1 MRRLLWA
8 WTKTSRVIPD
18 VALQENETHPGITT
32 GISFREGARILYGPT
47 MAVRYVLAGHVAVGM
62 VRRGQDRLY
71 IWEAV
76 EHRENGLAVEE
87 DEAFGAGAASGSEA
101 APGSSVASGN
111 GAAPGSGAAPGT
123 DTVAT
128 SCAVRPERPA
138 ESPAVGRWVGMF
150 DPGKRRL
157 YWGALDRQPLPAQA
171 LPDRPPGNGVEPV
184 PVSDHLAEPHWSVY
198 VGALLLA
205 MDDAKNADVAEIW
218 PLLQEEWRETG
229 RLGTTAASR
238 DALFVVNAFLW
249 ENRFLYAQDLSQVE
263 PLPPSLPRHIHD
275 RSEELVGRP
284 VPFSWLAAPR
294 MRPGLAAD
302 EGPSAQGGAAVGRSD
317 IRVASPLT
325 DGRYALAP
333 DHPWP
338 DDVRSL
344 IPDYRP
350 DEVRLPDFL
359 LELADMIQKTRHSR
373 RPLRNVLFYG
383 PPGSGKSTLAQLL
396 AQLLQ
401 LPYYA
406 VNLSLNVE
414 EDVLLGKYVPGPEP
428 GRFRFDEPPFVQAF
442 RHGGLVELM
451 ELNFARPGVLGAAHS
466 ALETPFRLTLANGET
481 VERHPLCIVVATMNL
496 AMVGTQRLNEA
507 LKSRFQRKIHVPPM
521 PREELVE
528 IVAAASGLEDR
539 ELIGRMADVVE
550 KMQRRVEQ
558 EGLPGQ
564 VGTRELIDWAQDV
577 RFTGDP
583 VASAW
588 KTVLPAAALE
598 QRDIQEELAQVL
610 VENVF
615 GFAGDGTGDGDG

>member
-8 WTKTSRVIPD
+8 WTETQRDIPD
-18 VALQENETHPGITT
+18 VALKENETDPRVRT

-47 MAVRYVLAGHVAVGM
+47 MAVRCLLAGQVAVGT
-62 VRRGQDRLY
+62 VRHGEGQLY
-71 IWEAV
+71 IWEAA
-76 EHRENGLAVEE
+76 EPEQP
-87 DEAFGAGAASGSEA
+87 EAL
-101 APGSSVASGN
+101 
-111 GAAPGSGAAPGT
+111 
-123 DTVAT
+123 
-128 SCAVRPERPA
+128 
-138 ESPAVGRWVGMF
+138 RWVGLF
-150 DPGKRRL
+150 DPIQRRL
-157 YWGALDRQPLPAQA
+157 YWGAWNGGDGQPGGQYDPA
-171 LPDRPPGNGVEPV
+171 
-184 PVSDHLAEPHWSVY
+184 HPHWSLY

-205 MDDAKNADVAEIW
+205 YDDAKNPDVAEIW
-218 PLLQEEWRETG
+218 PLLQEEWRERG
-229 RLGTTAASR
+229 CLGETAVSR

-249 ENRFLYAQDLSQVE
+249 ENRFFYLQDVSEVE
-263 PLPPSLPRHIHD
+263 PLPSSLPRHIRD
-275 RSEELVGRP
+275 RSQELVGRP
-284 VPFSWLAAPR
+284 VPFSWLTAPR
-294 MRPGLAAD
+294 KGMRM
-302 EGPSAQGGAAVGRSD
+302 SAGDGGTASDGAAAGRASSS
-317 IRVASPLT
+317 ASPLT

-333 DHPWP
+333 DYPWP
-338 DDVRSL
+338 EDVRAL
-344 IPDYRP
+344 IPNFRP
-350 DEVRLPDFL
+350 DEVRLPSYL
-359 LELADMIQKTRHSR
+359 LELADMIRQTHHSR
-373 RPLRNVLFYG
+373 RPLRNLLFYG

-428 GRFRFDEPPFVQAF
+428 GRFRFDEPPFVKAF
-442 RHGGLVELM
+442 RYGGLVELM

-466 ALETPFRLTLANGET
+466 ALETPYRLTLANGET
-481 VERHPLCIVVATMNL
+481 VQRHPLCIVVATMNL
-496 AMVGTQRLNEA
+496 ALVGTQRLNEA
-507 LKSRFQRKIHVPPM
+507 LKSRFQRKVYVPPM
-521 PREELVE
+521 PRDELVE
-528 IVAAASGLEDR
+528 IVAAASGLENR
-539 ELIGRMADVVE
+539 ELIARMADVVE

-615 GFAGDGTGDGDG
+615 GFAGDGDESTGVGHG